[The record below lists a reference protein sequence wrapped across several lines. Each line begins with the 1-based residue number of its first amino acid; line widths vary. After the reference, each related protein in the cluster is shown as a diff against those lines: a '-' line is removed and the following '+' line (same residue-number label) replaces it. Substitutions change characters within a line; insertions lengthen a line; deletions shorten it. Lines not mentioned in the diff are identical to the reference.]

1 MTIFIV
7 YSDSMEFNHSDN
19 CPDNYVDE
27 CTAYFKP
34 CVQAVF
40 TTEAQAQGYSD
51 ELTHR
56 MDSGYYAA
64 EEYPYIKSYDVRD
77 KHTYQDAICPP
88 KRMEAV

>member
-1 MTIFIV
+1 
-7 YSDSMEFNHSDN
+7 MEFNHSDN
-19 CPDNYVDE
+19 N
-27 CTAYFKP
+27 TAYFKP

-40 TTEAQAQGYSD
+40 TTEAQAQRYSD

>member
-7 YSDSMEFNHSDN
+7 YSNSVEFTKSNDSYINPCIQAIFN
-19 CPDNYVDE
+19 DE
-27 CTAYFKP
+27 
-34 CVQAVF
+34 
-40 TTEAQAQGYSD
+40 EQAQRYAD

-77 KHTYQDAICPP
+77 KHIYQDAICPP
-88 KRMEAV
+88 KRMEVA

>member
-19 CPDNYVDE
+19 N
-27 CTAYFKP
+27 TAYFKP

-40 TTEAQAQGYSD
+40 TTEEQAQRYSD